1 MVSEAFGTS
10 PAAYAKNQDAVYV
23 YRHDPE
29 SITSDGPKTTV
40 ASNVGSSDSSI
51 KVASNYT
58 KFVTGDMIAIFSGTT
73 AIEIAQITSA
83 STLSG
88 TDQILNFATNTNYPN
103 GGRGSSSNKIE
114 GTVANAWNVGAEIV
128 KIRKYTSTT
137 TLMQDIPA
145 TRATRAAAI
154 QARTPNTYDRRLEI
168 QLTNADL
175 IQPKLDYVQYVRIG
189 EEFFLPDSVH
199 GGAGWSATAG
209 LDAEFAVKLPKQY
222 RNPNTVGSTL
232 VDLFGGGAIR
242 SNGDFELTSGN
253 IRVFGSDGI
262 LSLIHI

>member
-1 MVSEAFGTS
+1 MLLGS
-10 PAAYAKNQDAVYV
+10 YV
-23 YRHDPE
+23 
-29 SITSDGPKTTV
+29 
-40 ASNVGSSDSSI
+40 
-51 KVASNYT
+51 
-58 KFVTGDMIAIFSGTT
+58 AIFSGTS

-114 GTVANAWNVGAEIV
+114 GTVAQAWNVGAEIV
-128 KIRKYTSTT
+128 KIRKYESTT

-145 TRATRAAAI
+145 TRAARAAVM

-222 RNPNTVGSTL
+222 RNPNTSGTAL
-232 VDLFGGGAIR
+232 IDLFGGGAIR

-253 IRVFGSDGI
+253 FRMYGSDGI
-262 LSLIHI
+262 NTSALYC